1 MEKYGTEKT
10 PYTGSFLSCLTFK
23 TCSFPAKVFLLM
35 IQKCTGQWYAV
46 RLDNYYATPELTTT
60 LLQMKTN
67 YGTLTVEW

>member
-10 PYTGSFLSCLTFK
+10 PHTGKLFILTFK
-23 TCSFPAKVFLLM
+23 ACSFPAKVFLLM
-35 IQKCTGQWYAV
+35 IQECTGQWYAV
-46 RLDNYYATPELTTT
+46 RLDNYYTTPELTTT